1 MLIYNAAS
9 LSSSNLF
16 IGTKYVS
23 IPSRLISDEVWWHV
37 GLTVPKSSYMKSFDR
52 EIREEIH
59 PVRLFFGSSDP
70 YIVEIKTLS
79 VIDYY
84 KGLKSFLK
92 SEEYKECMSK
102 NHSPFAYGLAEINSL
117 DDLPKFFPENKSFGE
132 AMKGV
137 VEDRIDLSTVKSLL
151 FGKIIFKS
159 FTVDM
164 DAPVKGLFVD
174 TAAINFADEPIYI
187 RSLTYGSLAYFVV
200 ASDLPYKDVLDVF
213 MHSNVVDSHK
223 DPKGALHT
231 SQIVLLTAGN
241 GSNTT
246 WANVDDTFE
255 SLEEYLKRPFGSWYG
270 FPIYC
275 IGAYV
280 KDNKSFIINQ

>member
-1 MLIYNAAS
+1 M
-9 LSSSNLF
+9 
-16 IGTKYVS
+16 
-23 IPSRLISDEVWWHV
+23 
-37 GLTVPKSSYMKSFDR
+37 
-52 EIREEIH
+52 
-59 PVRLFFGSSDP
+59 
-70 YIVEIKTLS
+70 EIKTLS

-92 SEEYKECMSK
+92 SEEYKECVSK

-137 VEDRIDLSTVKSLL
+137 AEDRIDLSTVKSLL

-223 DPKGALHT
+223 DPKGALHN
-231 SQIVLLTAGN
+231 SQIVLLTAGD

-255 SLEEYLKRPFGSWYG
+255 SLEEYLKHPFGSWYG

-280 KDNKSFIINQ
+280 KDNKSFRRNR